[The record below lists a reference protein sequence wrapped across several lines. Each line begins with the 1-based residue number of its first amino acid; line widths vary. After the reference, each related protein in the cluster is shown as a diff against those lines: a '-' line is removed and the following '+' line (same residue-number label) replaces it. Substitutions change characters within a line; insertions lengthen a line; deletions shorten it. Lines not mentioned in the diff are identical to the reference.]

1 MRQIHNTA
9 WLLVLLSAGLQIVIF
24 PLPDL
29 YLLCWVAVA
38 PLLIALL
45 RTRQLDTLQLSEG
58 IKLLP
63 ASPLQAFLLA
73 YVCGILWYAGT
84 CYWIYN
90 TMHQYGGVSTP
101 AAVGILIL
109 FCLYLALYHGLFGL
123 LISLLA
129 GGSPLSR
136 RALLSAPF
144 VWVVVEL
151 ARTRIT
157 GFPWD
162 LLGIAQVDN
171 VPLAHIATFT
181 GVYGVSFEIMLVNA
195 ALAAAF
201 VIQRDKVK
209 RGKVKRDKRKTL
221 LLAALGAVV
230 VLQAG
235 QWIIPAPLPTD
246 HTARLVQQNTPILE
260 GAEWTKEYF
269 DGTLRDLTWMSLKPP
284 SLKPPS
290 LKPPSM
296 NPPGLNPLG
305 LNPSLTPPNQNAAS
319 SEPQHADLIV
329 WPESPAPFYTTDPI
343 FRDAV
348 SNIAREA
355 QTWVLS
361 GSLGVR
367 NARQTPEQATQ
378 LYNSASLVSPS
389 GEWVSRYDKVHLVP
403 FGEYVPFKRLFAF
416 AGGLTKEVGDFSRG
430 TSRAPLEAD
439 GSKLGVFICYESIF
453 PDEVRQL
460 AANGAQVF
468 VNISNDGWYGDSG
481 AYAQHL
487 KQARVRAVENS
498 RWLLRDTN
506 TGVTAS
512 IDPYGRIV
520 ASVPRKIRTVLQAPY
535 ALSNVTTFYTRHGD
549 WFAYLCAII
558 SVVAL
563 LMRRP
568 RGASSRTER

>member
-9 WLLVLLSAGLQIVIF
+9 WLLVLLSAGLQILIF

-29 YLLCWVAVA
+29 YMLCWMAVA

-45 RTRQLDTLQLSEG
+45 RTRQADTLQLSEG

-63 ASPLQAFLLA
+63 AGPLQAFLLA
-73 YVCGILWYAGT
+73 YVCGILCYAGT

-90 TMHQYGGVSTP
+90 TMRQYGGLRTP
-101 AAVGILIL
+101 AAVGILVL

-123 LISLLA
+123 MISLLA
-129 GGSPLSR
+129 GHSPSSR
-136 RALLSAPF
+136 RALLLAPF
-144 VWVVVEL
+144 VWVAVEL

-171 VPLAHIATFT
+171 VPLARLATFT
-181 GVYGVSFEIMLVNA
+181 GVYGISFEIMLVNA

-201 VIQRDKVK
+201 VIQRDKV
-209 RGKVKRDKRKTL
+209 RPNKRKQL
-221 LLAALGAVV
+221 LLAALGAMI

-235 QWIIPAPLPTD
+235 RWVIPPPLPTD

-269 DGTLRDLTWMSLKPP
+269 DGTLRDLTWISLKPP

-290 LKPPSM
+290 LKPPS
-296 NPPGLNPLG
+296 LNPLG
-305 LNPSLTPPNQNAAS
+305 LNPSLTPPNQKPPS
-319 SEPQHADLIV
+319 SQPQAADLIV

-367 NARQTPEQATQ
+367 NASQTPEQATQ
-378 LYNSASLVSPS
+378 LYNSASLVSPN
-389 GEWVSRYDKVHLVP
+389 GEWVSRYDKIHLVP

-430 TSRAPLEAD
+430 TSHAPLEAG

-453 PDEVRQL
+453 PDEVRQS
-460 AANGAQVF
+460 AANGAQVL

-487 KQARVRAVENS
+487 KQARMRAVENS

-512 IDPYGRIV
+512 IDPFGRIV

-558 SVVAL
+558 SVAAL
-563 LMRRP
+563 ILRLPLRT
-568 RGASSRTER
+568 RSRTER